1 MRFALECVGQREL
14 ALPIWLVLGLDDVE
28 VGKMGDTVLGNERS
42 SVLRA
47 QLLIKQLRRAWLVP
61 RSRQIM
67 P

>member
-28 VGKMGDTVLGNERS
+28 VGEMGDTVLGNGLG
-42 SVLRA
+42 SVPRA
-47 QLLIKQLRRAWLVP
+47 RLLIEQLRRAGLVP